1 MKRTLLLSS
10 ALVLM
15 LAPLSAGAQEVFF
28 SAGRNVL
35 TNTKYVTS
43 LVDGSRGCNSFDA
56 GILWKASGTDAADMY
71 NNPRIGLG
79 FSYTNLGALD
89 CVEGSSIGDSFALY
103 GTFVRDVL
111 T

>member
-1 MKRTLLLSS
+1 MKRTLLLSA

-56 GILWKASGTDAADMY
+56 GILWKASGTAAAGMY
-71 NNPRIGLG
+71 NNPFRG
-79 FSYTNLGALD
+79 FDGQDMIYDLSG
-89 CVEGSSIGDSFALY
+89 II
-103 GTFVRDVL
+103 TF
-111 T
+111 